1 MNSPSGVAP
10 EGHSIESE
18 AAARSSRRGRSP
30 FVPLLILALAFAAWT
45 AFQTV
50 QLIRERGALETTR
63 NGQDATIEQAQRMRA
78 QLDSIA
84 RGTAQ
89 LAQQGNPNA
98 SLIIEELR
106 KRGITVN
113 PNAPAGK

>member
-1 MNSPSGVAP
+1 MDSPSRIAP
-10 EGHSIESE
+10 AGPSIENE
-18 AAARSSRRGRSP
+18 AAARSSRGRSP
-30 FVPLLILALAFAAWT
+30 FVPLLLLACAFAVWT
-45 AFQTV
+45 IFQTV
-50 QLIRERGALETTR
+50 QLSRERDALNTTR
-63 NGQDATIEQAQRMRA
+63 TGQDATIEQAQKMRA

-113 PNAPAGK
+113 LNAPTGK